1 VLRLESFV
9 SHLFT
14 SKPSWSTASYGHD
27 ADTTPMELSALGEH
41 LNLCRNPHGRLFA
54 LHCAAESMHG
64 FGATRF
70 VTTLVIIAS
79 IIGVFFFAF

>member
-1 VLRLESFV
+1 V
-9 SHLFT
+9 ST
-14 SKPSWSTASYGHD
+14 SIITKPSWSTAAYGHD

-41 LNLCRNPHGRLFA
+41 LNLCRNPNGRLFA

-70 VTTLVIIAS
+70 VTTLVIVAFV
-79 IIGVFFFAF
+79 IGVSFLVF